1 MVCWSRPVMRAVC
14 ECSYVECIACCAR
27 CRYVE
32 HREVMVKLLCFLY
45 TVFNALVAFP
55 RVLTAIQPGGGL
67 CNVAWVLR
75 YCNAQ
80 PLLTSN
86 VVSMVCLHR
95 ISLSHKSLS
104 RCTALFAFES
114 HASPWS
120 GVESGKEGWRMPSIA
135 CFCNG
140 SMQA

>member
-1 MVCWSRPVMRAVC
+1 MRAVC

-32 HREVMVKLLCFLY
+32 HREVMAKLLCFLY

-80 PLLTSN
+80 PLMTSN
-86 VVSMVCLHR
+86 VVSMVCLHK
-95 ISLSHKSLS
+95 I
-104 RCTALFAFES
+104 ALP
-114 HASPWS
+114 H
-120 GVESGKEGWRMPSIA
+120 
-135 CFCNG
+135 
-140 SMQA
+140 